1 MSQLLKG
8 KKILVTGGAGFLG
21 SYLVPILEK
30 EDASEVVVT
39 GWEEFADYDLVN
51 REEARRMFE
60 EHQPH
65 MAIHLAAA
73 VGGIEANRRNPGRFF
88 FVNMA
93 MGINVIEEA
102 RFHQIEKLVVVG
114 TTCGYPKHTPTP
126 FKETDFFNG
135 YPEETNAPYGIAKRA
150 LLVMSQGYRQQYGL
164 NAIYLIPAN
173 LYGPRDNFDYES
185 SHVIPALIR
194 KFVEARDSG
203 SSPVEVWGT
212 GEVSREFLYVED
224 CARAIALALELYDD
238 PEPVNIATS
247 NEIKIKDLVEL
258 IRMTVGYEGEI
269 VWDTSR
275 PDGQPKRRLDTS
287 RARQRFGFEAQVPLE
302 EGIRRTVEWFE
313 ENQTVARGVN
323 SDAER

>member
-21 SYLVPILEK
+21 SHLVPILEK

-39 GWEEFADYDLVN
+39 GWDEFADYDLVN
-51 REEARRMFE
+51 REEARRMFK
-60 EHQPH
+60 EHQPQ
-65 MAIHLAAA
+65 MAVHLAAA

-102 RFHQIEKLVVVG
+102 RLHQLEKLIVIG

-150 LLVMSQGYRQQYGL
+150 LLVMTQSYRQQYGL

-194 KFVEARDSG
+194 KFVEARDAG

-224 CARAIALALELYDD
+224 CARAIALALELYND
-238 PEPVNIATS
+238 PEPVNIATG

-313 ENQTVARGVN
+313 ENQTVARGVK
-323 SDAER
+323 R